1 MGAANQERDLGLIH
15 GIRQGDVEARE
26 ELVRKYI
33 PMVKHIVGNHYA
45 SSLEFEDLLQEGLI
59 GLLSAID
66 EYRPEKQVKFSSFAY
81 LCIIRK
87 IYNVI
92 KQTNGNKHRALN
104 EAVSLHTFVNCE
116 QTQTMLDFMEASDT
130 FADPLGVI
138 EEKMTKQILDAVL
151 EDHLS
156 VLEYTVIS
164 LVLRGYSCSEIEST
178 IGVNSKAVDNART
191 RVKLKLRRILAEH
204 GSLLS
209 PKLPSKIRRREDLYM
224 QIPPRLKAE

>member
-1 MGAANQERDLGLIH
+1 MSAENQERDLGLIH
-15 GIRQGDVEARE
+15 RIRQGDVEARE
-26 ELVRKYI
+26 ELVRKYV

-156 VLEYTVIS
+156 VFRNRIH
-164 LVLRGYSCSEIEST
+164 YS
-178 IGVNSKAVDNART
+178 G
-191 RVKLKLRRILAEH
+191 
-204 GSLLS
+204 
-209 PKLPSKIRRREDLYM
+209 
-224 QIPPRLKAE
+224 Q

>member
-1 MGAANQERDLGLIH
+1 MGIQNQERDLGLIYE
-15 GIRQGDVEARE
+15 IRQGDEEARE

-33 PMVKHIVGNHYA
+33 PMVKHIVRNHYA

-92 KQTNGNKHRALN
+92 KQTNGNKHKALN
-104 EAVSLHTFVNCE
+104 EAISLHAFINCE
-116 QTQTMLDFMEASDT
+116 QNRTMLDFLVASDT
-130 FADPLGVI
+130 FADPLGAI
-138 EEKMTKQILDAVL
+138 EEKLTRQVLDAVL
-151 EDHLS
+151 ADHLS

-164 LVLRGYSCSEIEST
+164 LLVRGYSCSEIEST